1 VREVL
6 DEEVGTLLFER
17 GAVVGCAGSEDAAA
31 GSLAGADTGGCVL
44 DDEGFEGGGVAAL
57 GAEEVRVREGLA
69 TGDRVGGDEDF
80 GGSEAG
86 NGDGFSSVEE
96 GG

>member
-1 VREVL
+1 MREVL
-6 DEEVGTLLFER
+6 DEEVGTLLLQR
-17 GAVVGCAGSEDAAA
+17 GAVVGCASSEDAAA
-31 GSLAGADTGGCVL
+31 GCLTGADTGGCIL
-44 DDEGFEGGGVAAL
+44 DDEGLEGGGVASL
-57 GAEEVRVREGLA
+57 GTEEVRVREGLA

-80 GGSEAG
+80 GGGEAG